1 MKKNKFI
8 RFGKPYIGIEETR
21 SINKVLKNSWIGTG
35 TECLKFENQFR
46 NYKKSKFALSL
57 NSCTAGLHIS
67 LISLGL
73 KKGDEVITTALTF
86 CSTINSILLA
96 GCKPVLVDIRDD
108 TLNMNEDLIE
118 KNISK
123 KTKVILPVHF
133 AGMPCDMDKILKIA
147 KKYNLFVIEDCAH
160 AIESKY
166 KNKHTGSF
174 GDTGCFSFYANKNIT
189 TGEGGM
195 LITNNK
201 KIYDNCKTLRLHG
214 MSKDAWKR
222 FGYKKEKKINYSY
235 YDVVRVGYKYNMTD
249 IMASMGIAQLKK
261 IEKMWKK
268 RELIH
273 NFYKDELKNLPFK
286 LQSNKEY
293 SYKHGHHLFTLILN
307 NNKIDRVNL
316 LNFLNNKGIGATV
329 HYNDLTQ
336 FSAYKNIFKKKNIS
350 IPTSKHICN
359 NIISLPIYPGL
370 QKKEMQYITDSLK
383 FYFTKNV

>member
-1 MKKNKFI
+1 MKKNRFI
-8 RFGKPYIGIEETR
+8 RFGKPYIGSEETK
-21 SINKVLKNSWIGTG
+21 SINKILKNSWIGTG
-35 TECLKFENQFR
+35 TECLKFENQFK
-46 NYKKSKFALSL
+46 NYKKSKFALTL

-108 TLNMNEDLIE
+108 TLNINEDLIE
-118 KNISK
+118 KKISE

-166 KNKHTGSF
+166 KNKNTGSF

-201 KIYDNCKTLRLHG
+201 KIYDNCKILRLHG

-222 FGYKKEKKINYSY
+222 FGHKKEKKINYGY

-261 IEKMWKK
+261 VEKMWKK

-273 NFYKDELKNLPFK
+273 NFYKNELNNLPFK
-286 LQSNKEY
+286 FQSNKEY
-293 SYKHGHHLFTLILN
+293 SHKHGHHLFTIII
-307 NNKIDRVNL
+307 NNKKTNRNRL
-316 LNFLNNKGIGATV
+316 LSYLNKKGIGATV

-336 FSAYKNIFKKKNIS
+336 FSAYKDIFKKKNTS
-350 IPTSKHICN
+350 IPTSRQICN

-370 QKKEMQYITDSLK
+370 QKEEMQYITKSLR